1 MRVDEAKDG
10 VWVKILGSQNMIL
23 ATNSGDKKNDND
35 FGVLVGSIFI
45 SPRLVFCFHGKI
57 YVEGVHLMC
66 CMFKY
71 SVGTSTM
78 EA

>member
-35 FGVLVGSIFI
+35 FGVLVGSI
-45 SPRLVFCFHGKI
+45 VI
-57 YVEGVHLMC
+57 YP
-66 CMFKY
+66 
-71 SVGTSTM
+71 
-78 EA
+78 